1 MKFIKWVVTL
11 LLLAPMNSH
20 SAEIRA
26 DSPGSI
32 SVVGIITKG
41 DANKLKNVMRTQKYG
56 IASIS
61 LDSPGGDVAEAI
73 QMAEM
78 TKPLYVIVRVA
89 PGKFCASA
97 CLFLWLA
104 GSPRYATGQERVQR
118 SIKSGLNVS
127 GTLGLHRP
135 YLQNF
140 DSVSNK
146 QSEVMKQV
154 QLYLEA
160 EMVPRRLIDLMMS
173 RPSNDIYWLNSKDF
187 QEFGEYRP
195 EVEEFLINKCGYI
208 RATDSAMARGL
219 TAEQMLTAMTC
230 SNNYLDEV
238 RAKGLANFRK

>member
-1 MKFIKWVVTL
+1 MKSIEWAVKL
-11 LLLAPMNSH
+11 LLLAPMFSH
-20 SAEIRA
+20 SAEISA
-26 DSPGSI
+26 DRPGSI
-32 SVVGIITKG
+32 SVVGRITKG
-41 DANKLKNVMRTQKYG
+41 DADKLKNVIHTQKYG
-56 IASIS
+56 IAAIS

-73 QMAEM
+73 QMAEI
-78 TKPLYVIVRVA
+78 TKPLYVMMRVA
-89 PGKFCASA
+89 PGKYCASA
-97 CLFLWLA
+97 CLFVWLA
-104 GSPRYATGQERVQR
+104 GTPRVATAHESVQR
-118 SIKSGLNVS
+118 LTKSGLTPA

-146 QSEVMKQV
+146 QSEVMRQV
-154 QLYLEA
+154 QIYLEA
-160 EMVPRRLIDLMMS
+160 QMVPRRLVDLMMS
-173 RPSNDIYWLNSKDF
+173 RPSNDVYWLNSNDV

-219 TAEQMLTAMTC
+219 TGEQMLTAMAC